1 MPTSDPLDDVAFLS
15 RSAHRVGVL
24 EILADGPMTRRD
36 LHDETEISQPTLGR
50 ILEPFRERNWV
61 ERRGQEYALTA
72 WGHLLADDFG
82 DLLETVESIQRL
94 SDVVQQLPTDEMDF
108 DIREFRDATVTKP
121 TTGDVF
127 RHVRRVEELLYNAD
141 HVRNVTPTIAPGKA
155 EEYEQQ
161 VARFLDG
168 TQRAEAIIPAEAL
181 DTAEVAAHLAATVR
195 GPIESDRAAVYLYD
209 GVISTLLAVADGTAM
224 LVPVDEQDIPIA
236 LVETENPTI
245 RSWVEANIDGYREQ
259 STALMVEDLPD
270 WVPFRQGCKR

>member
-1 MPTSDPLDDVAFLS
+1 MPTPDPLDDAAFLA
-15 RSAHRVGVL
+15 RSPHRVGVL

-36 LHDETEISQPTLGR
+36 LHDETGISQPTLGR
-50 ILEPFRERNWV
+50 ILEPFRDRNWV
-61 ERRGQEYALTA
+61 ERRGQEYALTP

-141 HVRNVTPTIAPGKA
+141 HVVNVTPTIAPGKA

-168 TQRAEAIIPAEAL
+168 NQRAEAIIPAGAL
-181 DTAEVAAHLAATVR
+181 NTAEVAAHLAATVR
-195 GPIESDRAAVYLYD
+195 GPIESGRAAVYLYD
-209 GVISTLLAVADGTAM
+209 GNIPTLLAVADGTAM
-224 LVPVDEQDIPIA
+224 LVPVDEQDVPVA

-245 RSWVEANIDGYREQ
+245 RSWVEAKIDEYREQ
-259 STALMVEDLPD
+259 STELTVENLP
-270 WVPFRQGCKR
+270 

>member
-1 MPTSDPLDDVAFLS
+1 LDDVAFLA

-36 LHDETEISQPTLGR
+36 LHDETGISRPTLGR

-72 WGHLLADDFG
+72 WGHLLADDFAE
-82 DLLETVESIQRL
+82 LLDTVESIQRL
-94 SDVVQQLPTDEMDF
+94 SDVVQQLPTDKMDF

-141 HVRNVTPTIAPGKA
+141 HVRNVTPTIAPGTA

-161 VARFLDG
+161 LARFLDG
-168 TQRAEAIIPAEAL
+168 NQRAEAIIPAGAL
-181 DTAEVAAHLAATVR
+181 NTAEVAAHLAATVR
-195 GPIESDRAAVYLYD
+195 APLESGRAAVYLYD
-209 GVISTLLAVADGTAM
+209 GTISTLLAIADGTAM
-224 LVPVDEQDIPIA
+224 LVPVDEQDIPVA
-236 LVETENPTI
+236 LVETENETI
-245 RSWVEANIDGYREQ
+245 RSWVESKIDEYREQ
-259 STALMVEDLPD
+259 STALTVEDLPE
-270 WVPFRQGCKR
+270 